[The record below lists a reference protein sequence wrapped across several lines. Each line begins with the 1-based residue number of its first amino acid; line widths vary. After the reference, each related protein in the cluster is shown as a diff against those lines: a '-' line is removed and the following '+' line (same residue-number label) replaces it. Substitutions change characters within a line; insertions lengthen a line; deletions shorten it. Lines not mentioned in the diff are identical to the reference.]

1 MPTPQAC
8 KTIGIA
14 MARVALAFGLGACSG
29 TIGGGPT
36 GSAATPPPGGGTVL
50 PPGGGAPL
58 PPIGSSPLEPD
69 RGSAA
74 CKTISPG
81 AAPLRR
87 LTRAEFDNTI
97 RDLIGEDRRLAQAFP
112 PEELKAGFDNNAE
125 VRSVSDLLA
134 EGYSSAAEQVA
145 KAVAGKLGAML
156 ACDPARDG
164 EPACLDRFL
173 DGFGK
178 RLWRRPLAAGERDDL
193 KKVFMAG
200 RTATFTDGIDAVV
213 QVMVLSPQFLYRLE
227 TGVAVAGASYA
238 RLTPWEMA
246 SRLSYL
252 FWGTM
257 PDAEL
262 MAAAESNKLGSRDEV
277 GKQAMRLLGDPRAT
291 AMVTNFG
298 EQWLQLRELPDAS
311 KDAVAFPRYKDELLD
326 LWKQETDAFLAAV
339 WQGDAKLDTLL
350 SAPFSMMNGKLAAFY
365 GVSGPAGDAFTKVML
380 DPTQR
385 AGVLTQGSVLAEKSG
400 PDQTSPVL
408 RGIFL
413 REQMLC
419 QPLPPPPPEVNAMPP
434 MLNAKMTTKERFAA
448 HRKDPACA
456 SCHDLID
463 NLGFGLESYDPI
475 GLFRTTENGK
485 PVDASGLFMGTDV
498 DGQFTGAIELARKLV
513 ASKDV
518 ERCMA
523 THWFNFSFGRVQ
535 GADDACT
542 VETLGQRFA
551 SSGGDMRQLLL
562 AVVQS
567 DAFFFKGGLQ

>member
-1 MPTPQAC
+1 MATPPAC
-8 KTIGIA
+8 KTLGIA
-14 MARVALAFGLGACSG
+14 LAIGLGACSG
-29 TIGGGPT
+29 SIDPANPGGAGRAGPVGGG
-36 GSAATPPPGGGTVL
+36 GMMTP
-50 PPGGGAPL
+50 GGAPL
-58 PPIGSSPLEPD
+58 PPIGASPLEPD
-69 RGSAA
+69 RSSAA
-74 CKTISPG
+74 CKAVKPG
-81 AAPLRR
+81 PAPLRR
-87 LTRAEFDNTI
+87 LTRAEFDNTV
-97 RDLIGEDRRLAQAFP
+97 RDLIGDDKRLGQAFP

-134 EGYSSAAEQVA
+134 EGYSAAAEQIA
-145 KAVAGKLGAML
+145 RAVTAKLGAML

-164 EPACLDRFL
+164 EPTCLDRFFGGL
-173 DGFGK
+173 GK
-178 RLWRRPLAAGERDDL
+178 RLWRRPLTPDEREDL
-193 KKVFMAG
+193 RKVFTAG
-200 RTATFTDGIDAVV
+200 RTATFTDGIDAVI
-213 QVMVLSPQFLYRLE
+213 QVMVLAPQFLYRLE
-227 TGVAVAGASYA
+227 TGVPVANTDYA

-252 FWGTM
+252 LWGTM

-262 MAAAESNKLGSRDEV
+262 MAAAEKNELATREQV
-277 GKQAMRLLGDPRAT
+277 TRQVMRLLADPRAT

-298 EQWLQLRELPDAS
+298 EQWLQLRELPEAD
-311 KDAVAFPRYKDELLD
+311 KDPAAFPRYSDELLG

-339 WQGDAKLDTLL
+339 WQGDARLDTLL

-365 GVSGPAGDAFTKVML
+365 GVSGPTGDAFTKVML

-385 AGVLTQGSVLAEKSG
+385 AGVLTQGGLLAAKSG

-413 REQMLC
+413 REQMFC

-434 MLNAKMTTKERFAA
+434 VVDARQTTKERFAA

-463 NLGFGLESYDPI
+463 NLGFGLENYDAI
-475 GLFRTTENGK
+475 GLYRTTENGK
-485 PVDASGLFMGTDV
+485 PVDASGSFMGTDV
-498 DGQFTGAIELARKLV
+498 DGPFKGAIELSHKLV

-523 THWFNFSFGRVQ
+523 THWFNFSFGRIQ
-535 GADDACT
+535 TPDDACT
-542 VETLGQRFA
+542 AETLQQQLAG
-551 SSGGDMRQLLL
+551 SNGDIRQLLL
-562 AVVQS
+562 AVTQS